1 MHLEHY
7 GCSCF
12 FVVFPGPWFTIK
24 CIDNR
29 IQPTGL
35 CYWLFHM
42 DFEITQC
49 VLCTSNSWTLCGH
62 DIEDGMISSYSYF
75 IAALPLFLKN
85 IYIFIYTYIYIYIYI
100 IYIYYICI
108 NKYINIHTYHTY
120 FIDTLLDRIKMV
132 YRQYCRFIY

>member
-1 MHLEHY
+1 
-7 GCSCF
+7 
-12 FVVFPGPWFTIK
+12 
-24 CIDNR
+24 
-29 IQPTGL
+29 
-35 CYWLFHM
+35 M

-100 IYIYYICI
+100 YIL
-108 NKYINIHTYHTY
+108 KYWLLERMLAY
-120 FIDTLLDRIKMV
+120 FTKL
-132 YRQYCRFIY
+132 QAST